1 MFGLRSVAFAEE
13 TVSAAVAVFD
23 PPVAAVVV
31 VVVVVRGV
39 AFADLAELVSEQCL
53 GSACSSLN

>member
-31 VVVVVRGV
+31 VVVRGV

>member
-31 VVVVVRGV
+31 VVVVRGV